1 MLLRHHGASRLS
13 GHLEV
18 ARSVASGLGVSGR
31 KPTSRSKNCF
41 DASPDSPLLGLVPKE
56 QPLSSRTRRRVLI
69 YYLGQSP
76 ISLIGGARLSNNLC
90 RLLAAICL
98 RNIFP
103 EIKVTLGVHP
113 NNIGHTDF
121 PGLLPL
127 S

>member
-1 MLLRHHGASRLS
+1 M
-13 GHLEV
+13 
-18 ARSVASGLGVSGR
+18 
-31 KPTSRSKNCF
+31 
-41 DASPDSPLLGLVPKE
+41 D
-56 QPLSSRTRRRVLI
+56 I
-69 YYLGQSP
+69 YYLGQNPVSF
-76 ISLIGGARLSNNLC
+76 IGGAGLSNNLC

-121 PGLLPL
+121 PGLRPL